1 MITYIK
7 GTLTEIYNNN
17 IVIEAY
23 GIGYEIMVPPS
34 LMSRIGMIGTEVKI
48 YTYQYVKEDALDLYG
63 FLSHDDL
70 EIFKLLITVNGI
82 GPKGALN
89 ILSVIT
95 PDELR
100 LAILS
105 DDVKKIQSAPGIGG
119 KTAQKLII
127 ELKDKLSLE
136 DVLTGQFADN
146 ADGMQDS
153 AAATDEAVEALV
165 ALGYARSEAF
175 KAVRA
180 VDISVNN
187 DSEYILKQ
195 ALKKLAFM

>member
-1 MITYIK
+1 M
-7 GTLTEIYNNN
+7 
-17 IVIEAY
+17 
-23 GIGYEIMVPPS
+23 
-34 LMSRIGMIGTEVKI
+34 
-48 YTYQYVKEDALDLYG
+48 YG
-63 FLSHDDL
+63 FLTRDDL

-136 DVLTGQFADN
+136 DVLTGGMDN
-146 ADGMQDS
+146 FDAGDYGAQAS
-153 AAATDEAVEALV
+153 IDEAVEALV

-180 VDISVNN
+180 VDISDNN